1 MKKYLKHLIIKS
13 IVISLI
19 LYFLFSMVSCKAKTK
34 TETEIKKETE
44 LIETSKTQDSLAK
57 ISKIIN
63 ETIKEKETELL
74 EMNRTVEKEKVEI
87 IEVEETYENATYNK
101 NGISGQ
107 GTFKRTTRTILTDK
121 DKAVIL
127 LQNNSISER
136 SQKTIDSANTFVQKK
151 SAIKESINKINE
163 HNKSLEEKPASKKSW
178 FQGLKDRLLLW
189 IIIIIIATILIRI
202 FWTKIKL
209 WFTPFLIFRNKS

>member
-1 MKKYLKHLIIKS
+1 
-13 IVISLI
+13 
-19 LYFLFSMVSCKAKTK
+19 
-34 TETEIKKETE
+34 
-44 LIETSKTQDSLAK
+44 
-57 ISKIIN
+57 
-63 ETIKEKETELL
+63 LL
-74 EMNRTVEKEKVEI
+74 
-87 IEVEETYENATYNK
+87 
-101 NGISGQ
+101 
-107 GTFKRTTRTILTDK
+107 
-121 DKAVIL
+121 
-127 LQNNSISER
+127 
-136 SQKTIDSANTFVQKK
+136 QKK